1 MAKQTNLDL
10 RNQVIYQVYPRQY
23 SQEGT
28 FQALRNDLDRIAN
41 LGVSILYLLP
51 IHPIGHIGRKGV
63 DGCPYSISDYYGI
76 ADELGSME
84 DFDQLVFDAHQKGLK
99 VMLDI
104 VFNHTSRDSL
114 LTKKHPEWF
123 YKNEDGGFAN
133 RIGDWSDVTDLT
145 YQDPKQWTYLIDN
158 LVFWAH
164 KVDGFRCDVAP
175 MVPLDFWREARL
187 AVEKVSPNH
196 IWLTESVHPHFIQ
209 YIRSLGHQAHSDGE
223 MYQVF
228 DIGYDYDIDD
238 EYEGYLKGEVSLKTY
253 LEAVE
258 KQDFMYPN
266 NYIKL
271 RAFENHDK
279 ARLRSKV
286 KDDVMFKNM
295 LAMSFFFKGTP
306 MLYNGVEVISTK
318 HLTLFDKDPIDW
330 SEHEDITP
338 FLQALIRLKKHPLN
352 QHGHFKVHVKEGGAV
367 LSYERDGVKMVG
379 LFNIEGVT
387 LNNIP
392 LEKGTYMNEI
402 TQESIEL
409 DGTYNGLT
417 PVWIITTC

>member
-23 SQEGT
+23 SNEGT
-28 FQALRNDLDRIAN
+28 FEALRKDLDRIAD

-51 IHPIGHIGRKGV
+51 IHPIGHVGRKGV

-76 ADELGSME
+76 AEELGTMN
-84 DFDQLVFDAHQKGLK
+84 DFDRLVEEAHQKGLK

-104 VFNHTSRDSL
+104 VFNHTSRDSK
-114 LTKKHPEWF
+114 LTKEHPEWF

-145 YQDPKQWTYLIDN
+145 YEDPKQWTYLIDN
-158 LVFWAH
+158 LIFWAK

-175 MVPLDFWREARL
+175 LVPLEFWQEARE
-187 AVEKVSPNH
+187 AVEKVSEGH
-196 IWLTESVHPHFIQ
+196 VWLTESVHPHFIQ
-209 YIRSLGHQAHSDGE
+209 YIRSLGHDAHSDGE

-238 EYEGYLKGEVSLKTY
+238 FYEGYLKGEVSFSSY
-253 LEAVE
+253 IEAVE
-258 KQDFMYPN
+258 KQDFMYPK

-279 ARLRSKV
+279 SRLSAKV
-286 KDDVMFKNM
+286 KDEYMFKNM

-306 MLYNGVEVISTK
+306 MLYNGVEVMSTK

-330 SEHEDITP
+330 QEHEDITS
-338 FLQALIRLKKHPLN
+338 FLKQLIALKKHPLN
-352 QHGHFKVHVKEGGAV
+352 RDGHFKVHFKDGGAV
-367 LSYERDGVKMVG
+367 LSYELNNQKMVG
-379 LFNIEGVT
+379 LFNVEGT
-387 LNNIP
+387 LLQNIP
-392 LEKGTYMNEI
+392 LEPGTYKNALTNQDI
-402 TQESIEL
+402 TISSSYQGKE
-409 DGTYNGLT
+409 
-417 PVWIITTC
+417 PVWIIV

>member
-23 SQEGT
+23 SNEGT
-28 FQALRNDLDRIAN
+28 FEALRKDLDRIVD

-51 IHPIGHIGRKGV
+51 IHPIGHVGRKGV

-76 ADELGSME
+76 AEELGTMD
-84 DFDQLVFDAHQKGLK
+84 DFDRLVEEAHQKGLK

-104 VFNHTSRDSL
+104 VFNHTSRDSK
-114 LTKKHPEWF
+114 LTIDHPEWF
-123 YKNEDGGFAN
+123 YKNDDGGFAN

-145 YQDPKQWTYLIDN
+145 YEDRKQWTYLIDN
-158 LVFWAH
+158 LIFWAK

-175 MVPLDFWREARL
+175 LVPLEFWQEARE
-187 AVEKVSPNH
+187 AVEKVSKGH

-209 YIRSLGHQAHSDGE
+209 YIRSLGHDAHSDGE

-238 EYEGYLKGEVSLKTY
+238 FYEGYLKGEVSFSSY
-253 LEAVE
+253 LDAVE
-258 KQDFMYPN
+258 KQDFMYPK

-279 ARLRSKV
+279 SRLSAKV
-286 KDDVMFKNM
+286 KDEEMFKNM

-306 MLYNGVEVISTK
+306 MLYNGVEVMSTK

-330 SEHEDITP
+330 KEHEDISS
-338 FLQALIRLKKHPLN
+338 FLKQLIALKKHPLN
-352 QHGHFKVHVKEGGAV
+352 RDGHFKVHFKEGGAV
-367 LSYERDGVKMVG
+367 LSYELNNQKMVG
-379 LFNIEGVT
+379 LFNIEGTV
-387 LNNIP
+387 LQNIP
-392 LEKGTYMNEI
+392 LEPGTYKNALTNQEI
-402 TQESIEL
+402 TIS
-409 DGTYNGLT
+409 DTYQGKA
-417 PVWIITTC
+417 PVWIIV

>member
-23 SQEGT
+23 SNEGT
-28 FQALRNDLDRIAN
+28 FEALRKDLDKIVD

-51 IHPIGHIGRKGV
+51 IHPIGHVGRKGV

-76 ADELGSME
+76 AEELGTMD
-84 DFDQLVFDAHQKGLK
+84 DFDRLVEEAHQKGLK

-104 VFNHTSRDSL
+104 VFNHTSRDSK
-114 LTKKHPEWF
+114 LTKEHPEWF

-145 YQDPKQWTYLIDN
+145 YEDTKQWTYLIDN
-158 LVFWAH
+158 LIFWAK

-175 MVPLDFWREARL
+175 LVPLEFWQEARE
-187 AVEKVSPNH
+187 AVEKVSEGH
-196 IWLTESVHPHFIQ
+196 VWLTESVHPHFIQ
-209 YIRSLGHQAHSDGE
+209 YIRSLGHDAHSDGE

-238 EYEGYLKGEVSLKTY
+238 FYEGYLKGEVSFSSY
-253 LEAVE
+253 IEAVE
-258 KQDFMYPN
+258 KQDFMYPK

-279 ARLRSKV
+279 SRLSAKV
-286 KDDVMFKNM
+286 KDEYMFKNM

-306 MLYNGVEVISTK
+306 MLYNGVEVMSTK

-330 SEHEDITP
+330 HEHEDITS
-338 FLQALIRLKKHPLN
+338 FLKQLIALKKHPLN
-352 QHGHFKVHVKEGGAV
+352 RDGHFKVHFKDGGAV
-367 LSYERDGVKMVG
+367 LSYELNNQKMVG
-379 LFNIEGVT
+379 LFNVEGT
-387 LNNIP
+387 LLQNIP
-392 LEKGTYMNEI
+392 LEPGTYKNALTNHDI
-402 TQESIEL
+402 TISSSYQGKE
-409 DGTYNGLT
+409 
-417 PVWIITTC
+417 PVWIIV

>member
-23 SQEGT
+23 SNEGT
-28 FQALRNDLDRIAN
+28 FEALRKDLDRIVD

-51 IHPIGHIGRKGV
+51 IHPIGHVGRKGV

-76 ADELGSME
+76 AEELGTMN
-84 DFDQLVFDAHQKGLK
+84 DFDRLVEEAHQKGLK

-104 VFNHTSRDSL
+104 VFNHTSRDSK
-114 LTKKHPEWF
+114 LTKEHPEWF

-145 YQDPKQWTYLIDN
+145 YEDPKQWTYLIDN
-158 LVFWAH
+158 LIFWAK

-175 MVPLDFWREARL
+175 LVPLEFWQEARE
-187 AVEKVSPNH
+187 AVEKVSEGH
-196 IWLTESVHPHFIQ
+196 VWLTESVHPHFIQ
-209 YIRSLGHQAHSDGE
+209 YIRSLGHDAHSDGE

-238 EYEGYLKGEVSLKTY
+238 FYEGYLKGEVSFSSY
-253 LEAVE
+253 IEAVE
-258 KQDFMYPN
+258 KQDFMYPK

-279 ARLRSKV
+279 SRLSAKV
-286 KDDVMFKNM
+286 KDEYMFKNM

-306 MLYNGVEVISTK
+306 MLYNGVEVMSTK

-330 SEHEDITP
+330 HEHEDITS
-338 FLQALIRLKKHPLN
+338 FLKQLIALKKHPLN
-352 QHGHFKVHVKEGGAV
+352 RDGHFKVHFKDGGAV
-367 LSYERDGVKMVG
+367 LSYELNNQKMVG
-379 LFNIEGVT
+379 LFNVEGT
-387 LNNIP
+387 LLQNIP
-392 LEKGTYMNEI
+392 LEPGTYKNALTNQDI
-402 TQESIEL
+402 TISSSYQGKE
-409 DGTYNGLT
+409 
-417 PVWIITTC
+417 PVWIIV

>member
-23 SQEGT
+23 SNEGT
-28 FQALRNDLDRIAN
+28 FEALRKDLDRIVD

-51 IHPIGHIGRKGV
+51 IHPIGHVGRKGV

-76 ADELGSME
+76 AEELGTMD
-84 DFDQLVFDAHQKGLK
+84 DFDRLVEEAHQKGLK

-104 VFNHTSRDSL
+104 VFNHTSRDSK
-114 LTKKHPEWF
+114 LTKEHPEWF

-145 YQDPKQWTYLIDN
+145 YEDPKQWTYLIDN
-158 LVFWAH
+158 LIFWAK

-175 MVPLDFWREARL
+175 LVPLEFWQEARE
-187 AVEKVSPNH
+187 AVEKVSEGH
-196 IWLTESVHPHFIQ
+196 VWLTESVHPHFIQ
-209 YIRSLGHQAHSDGE
+209 YIRSLGHDAHSDDE

-238 EYEGYLKGEVSLKTY
+238 FYEGYLKGEVSFSSY
-253 LEAVE
+253 IEAVE
-258 KQDFMYPN
+258 KQDFMYPK

-279 ARLRSKV
+279 SRLSAKV
-286 KDDVMFKNM
+286 KDEYMFKNM

-306 MLYNGVEVISTK
+306 MLYNGVEVMSTK

-330 SEHEDITP
+330 HEHEDITS
-338 FLQALIRLKKHPLN
+338 FLKQLIALKKHPLN
-352 QHGHFKVHVKEGGAV
+352 RDGHFKVHFKDGGAV
-367 LSYERDGVKMVG
+367 LSYELNNQKMVG
-379 LFNIEGVT
+379 LFNVEGT
-387 LNNIP
+387 LLQNIP
-392 LEKGTYMNEI
+392 LEPGTYKNALTNQDI
-402 TQESIEL
+402 TISSSYQGKE
-409 DGTYNGLT
+409 
-417 PVWIITTC
+417 PVWIIV

>member
-23 SQEGT
+23 SNEGT
-28 FQALRNDLDRIAN
+28 FEALRKDLDRIVD

-51 IHPIGHIGRKGV
+51 IHPIGHVGRKGV

-76 ADELGSME
+76 AEELGTMD
-84 DFDQLVFDAHQKGLK
+84 DFDRLVEEAHQKGLK

-104 VFNHTSRDSL
+104 VFNHTSRDSK
-114 LTKKHPEWF
+114 LTKEHPEWF

-145 YQDPKQWTYLIDN
+145 YEDPKQWTYLIDN
-158 LVFWAH
+158 LIFWAK

-175 MVPLDFWREARL
+175 LVPLEFWQEARE
-187 AVEKVSPNH
+187 AVEKVSEGH
-196 IWLTESVHPHFIQ
+196 VWLTESVHPHFIQ
-209 YIRSLGHQAHSDGE
+209 YIRSLGHDAHSDGE
-223 MYQVF
+223 MYEVF

-238 EYEGYLKGEVSLKTY
+238 FYEGYLKGEVSFSSY
-253 LEAVE
+253 IEAVE
-258 KQDFMYPN
+258 KQDFMYPK

-279 ARLRSKV
+279 SRLSAKV
-286 KDDVMFKNM
+286 KDEYMFKNM

-306 MLYNGVEVISTK
+306 MLYNGVEVMSTK

-330 SEHEDITP
+330 QEHEDITS
-338 FLQALIRLKKHPLN
+338 FLKQLIALKKHPLN
-352 QHGHFKVHVKEGGAV
+352 RDGHFKVHFKDGGAV
-367 LSYERDGVKMVG
+367 LSYELNNQKMVG
-379 LFNIEGVT
+379 LFNVEGT
-387 LNNIP
+387 LLQNIP
-392 LEKGTYMNEI
+392 LEPGTYKNALTNQDI
-402 TQESIEL
+402 TISSSYQGKE
-409 DGTYNGLT
+409 
-417 PVWIITTC
+417 PVWIIV

>member
-23 SQEGT
+23 SNEGT
-28 FQALRNDLDRIAN
+28 FEALRKDLDRIVD

-51 IHPIGHIGRKGV
+51 IHPIGHVGRKGV

-76 ADELGSME
+76 AEELGTMD
-84 DFDQLVFDAHQKGLK
+84 DFDRLVKDAHEKGLK

-104 VFNHTSRDSL
+104 VFNHTSRDSK
-114 LTKKHPEWF
+114 LTIEHPEWF

-145 YQDPKQWTYLIDN
+145 YEDPKQWTYLIDN
-158 LVFWAH
+158 LVFWAK

-175 MVPLDFWREARL
+175 MVPLKFWQEARE
-187 AVEKVSPNH
+187 AVEKVSKGH
-196 IWLTESVHPHFIQ
+196 VWLTESVHPHFIQ
-209 YIRSLGHQAHSDGE
+209 YIRSLGHDAHSDGE

-238 EYEGYLKGEVSLKTY
+238 FYEGYLKGENSLSSY
-253 LEAVE
+253 LDAVE
-258 KQDFMYPN
+258 KQDFMYPK

-279 ARLRSKV
+279 SRLRAKV
-286 KDDVMFKNM
+286 KDEDMFKNM

-306 MLYNGVEVISTK
+306 MLYNGVEVMSTK

-330 SEHEDITP
+330 DEHQDITS
-338 FLQALIRLKKHPLN
+338 FLKQLIALKKHPLN
-352 QHGHFKVHVKEGGAV
+352 RDGHFKVHYKDGGAV
-367 LSYERDGVKMVG
+367 LSYELNQQKMVG
-379 LFNIEGVT
+379 LFNIEGTV
-387 LNNIP
+387 LQNIP
-392 LEKGTYMNEI
+392 LEPGTYKNALTNQEI
-402 TQESIEL
+402 TISSSYQGKE
-409 DGTYNGLT
+409 
-417 PVWIITTC
+417 PVWIIV

>member
-23 SQEGT
+23 SNEGT
-28 FQALRNDLDRIAN
+28 FEALRKDLDRIAD

-51 IHPIGHIGRKGV
+51 IHPIGHVGRKGV

-76 ADELGSME
+76 AEELGTMD
-84 DFDQLVFDAHQKGLK
+84 DFDRLVEEAHQKGLK

-104 VFNHTSRDSL
+104 VFNHTSRDSK
-114 LTKKHPEWF
+114 LTKEHPEWF

-145 YQDPKQWTYLIDN
+145 YEDPKQWTYLIDN
-158 LVFWAH
+158 LIFWAK

-175 MVPLDFWREARL
+175 LVPLEFWQEARE
-187 AVEKVSPNH
+187 AVEKVSEGH
-196 IWLTESVHPHFIQ
+196 VWLTESVHPHFIQ
-209 YIRSLGHQAHSDGE
+209 YIRSLGHDAHSDGE
-223 MYQVF
+223 MYEAF

-238 EYEGYLKGEVSLKTY
+238 FYEGYLKGEVSFSSY
-253 LEAVE
+253 IEAVE
-258 KQDFMYPN
+258 KQDFMYPK

-279 ARLRSKV
+279 SRLSAKV
-286 KDDVMFKNM
+286 KDEYMFKNM

-306 MLYNGVEVISTK
+306 MLYNGVEVMSTK

-330 SEHEDITP
+330 HEHEDITS
-338 FLQALIRLKKHPLN
+338 FLKQLIALKKHPLN
-352 QHGHFKVHVKEGGAV
+352 RDGHFKVHFKDGGAV
-367 LSYERDGVKMVG
+367 LSYELNNQKMVG
-379 LFNIEGVT
+379 LFNVEGT
-387 LNNIP
+387 LLQNIP
-392 LEKGTYMNEI
+392 LEPGTYKNALTNQDI
-402 TQESIEL
+402 TISSSYQGKE
-409 DGTYNGLT
+409 
-417 PVWIITTC
+417 PVWIIV

>member
-23 SQEGT
+23 SNEGT
-28 FQALRNDLDRIAN
+28 FEALRKDLDRIVD

-51 IHPIGHIGRKGV
+51 IHPIGHVGRKGV

-76 ADELGSME
+76 AEELGTMD
-84 DFDQLVFDAHQKGLK
+84 DFDRLVEEAHQKGLK

-104 VFNHTSRDSL
+104 VFNHTSRDSK
-114 LTKKHPEWF
+114 LTKEHPEWF

-145 YQDPKQWTYLIDN
+145 YEDPKQWTYLIDN
-158 LVFWAH
+158 LIFWAK

-175 MVPLDFWREARL
+175 LVPLEFWQEARE
-187 AVEKVSPNH
+187 AVEKVSEGH
-196 IWLTESVHPHFIQ
+196 VWLTESVHPHFIQ
-209 YIRSLGHQAHSDGE
+209 YIRSLGHDAHSDGE

-238 EYEGYLKGEVSLKTY
+238 FYEGYLKGEVSFSSY
-253 LEAVE
+253 IEAVE
-258 KQDFMYPN
+258 KQDFMYPK

-279 ARLRSKV
+279 SRLSAKV
-286 KDDVMFKNM
+286 KDEYMFKNM

-306 MLYNGVEVISTK
+306 MLYNGVEVMSTK

-330 SEHEDITP
+330 HEHEDITS
-338 FLQALIRLKKHPLN
+338 FLKQLIALKKHPLN
-352 QHGHFKVHVKEGGAV
+352 RDGHFKVHFKDGGAV
-367 LSYERDGVKMVG
+367 LSYELNNQKMVG
-379 LFNIEGVT
+379 LFNVEGT
-387 LNNIP
+387 LLQNIP
-392 LEKGTYMNEI
+392 LEPGTYKNALTNQDI
-402 TQESIEL
+402 TISSSYQGKE
-409 DGTYNGLT
+409 
-417 PVWIITTC
+417 PVWIIV

>member
-1 MAKQTNLDL
+1 MAKNTNLEL

-23 SQEGT
+23 SKEGT
-28 FQALRNDLDRIAN
+28 FEALRNDLDRIVN

-51 IHPIGHIGRKGV
+51 IHPIGYVGRKGI

-76 ADELGSME
+76 AEELGTME
-84 DFDQLVFDAHQKGLK
+84 DFDRLVSDAHQKGLK

-104 VFNHTSRDSL
+104 VFNHTSRDSK
-114 LTKKHPEWF
+114 LTKEHPEWF
-123 YKNEDGGFAN
+123 YQNQDGGFAN
-133 RIGDWSDVTDLT
+133 RIGEWSDVTDLT
-145 YQDPKQWTYLIDN
+145 YQDSKQWSYLIEN
-158 LVFWAH
+158 LIFWAN

-175 MVPLDFWREARL
+175 MVPLAFWEEARKE
-187 AVEKVSPNH
+187 VEKVSPNH
-196 IWLTESVHPHFIQ
+196 IWLTESVHPQFIQ

-238 EYEGYLKGEVSLKTY
+238 EYEGYLKGNVSLKSY
-253 LEAVE
+253 IEAVE

-279 ARLRSKV
+279 SRLRSKV
-286 KDDVMFKNM
+286 QDDHMFKNM

-306 MLYNGVEVISTK
+306 MLYNGVEVMSTK

-330 SEHEDITP
+330 QEHDDITP
-338 FLQALIRLKKHPLN
+338 FLKTLIQLKKHPLN
-352 QHGHFKVHVKEGGAV
+352 KDGHFKVHFKESGAV
-367 LSYERDGVKMVG
+367 LSYEKDGLKMVG
-379 LFNIEGVT
+379 LFNIESVT
-387 LNNIP
+387 LQNIP
-392 LEKGTYMNEI
+392 LEKGTYLNEM
-402 TQESIEL
+402 TQENIEL
-409 DGTYNGLT
+409 NGTYSGND
-417 PVWIITTC
+417 PVLIITSC

>member
-1 MAKQTNLDL
+1 MANQTNLDL

-23 SQEGT
+23 SNEGT
-28 FQALRNDLDRIAN
+28 FEALRKDLDRIVD

-51 IHPIGHIGRKGV
+51 IHPIGHVGRKGV

-76 ADELGSME
+76 AEELGTMD
-84 DFDQLVFDAHQKGLK
+84 DFDRLVEEAHEKGLK

-104 VFNHTSRDSL
+104 VFNHTSRDSK
-114 LTKKHPEWF
+114 LTIEHPEWF

-145 YQDPKQWTYLIDN
+145 YEDRKQWSYLMDN
-158 LVFWAH
+158 LIFWAK

-175 MVPLDFWREARL
+175 LVPLEFWQEARE
-187 AVEKVSPNH
+187 AVEKVSKGH

-209 YIRSLGHQAHSDGE
+209 YIRSLGHDAHSDGE

-238 EYEGYLKGEVSLKTY
+238 YYEGYLKGEVSFSSY
-253 LEAVE
+253 IEAVE
-258 KQDFMYPN
+258 KQDFMYPK

-279 ARLRSKV
+279 SRLSAKV
-286 KDDVMFKNM
+286 KDEDMFKNM

-306 MLYNGVEVISTK
+306 MLYNGVEVMSTK

-330 SEHEDITP
+330 HEHQDITS
-338 FLQALIRLKKHPLN
+338 FLKQLIALKKHPLN
-352 QHGHFKVHVKEGGAV
+352 RDGHFKVHFKEGGAV
-367 LSYERDGVKMVG
+367 LSYELNNQKMVG
-379 LFNIEGVT
+379 LFNVEGT
-387 LNNIP
+387 SLQNIP
-392 LEKGTYMNEI
+392 LEPGTYKNA
-402 TQESIEL
+402 
-409 DGTYNGLT
+409 LT
-417 PVWIITTC
+417 NQDIAISSSYQGKEPVWIIV

>member
-23 SQEGT
+23 SNEGT
-28 FQALRNDLDRIAN
+28 FEGLRKDLDRIVD

-51 IHPIGHIGRKGV
+51 IHPIGHVGRKGV

-76 ADELGSME
+76 AEELGTMD
-84 DFDQLVFDAHQKGLK
+84 DFDRLVKDAHEKGLK

-104 VFNHTSRDSL
+104 VFNHTSRDSK
-114 LTKKHPEWF
+114 LTIEHPEWF

-145 YQDPKQWTYLIDN
+145 YEDPKQWTYLIDN
-158 LVFWAH
+158 LVFWAK

-175 MVPLDFWREARL
+175 MVPLKFWQEARE
-187 AVEKVSPNH
+187 AVEKVSKGH
-196 IWLTESVHPHFIQ
+196 VWLTESVHPHFIQ
-209 YIRSLGHQAHSDGE
+209 YIRSLGHDAHSDGE
-223 MYQVF
+223 MYQAF

-238 EYEGYLKGEVSLKTY
+238 FYEGYLKGENSLSSY
-253 LEAVE
+253 LDAVE
-258 KQDFMYPN
+258 KQDFMYPK

-279 ARLRSKV
+279 SRLRAKV
-286 KDDVMFKNM
+286 KDEDMFKNM

-306 MLYNGVEVISTK
+306 MLYNGVEVMSTK

-330 SEHEDITP
+330 DEHQDITS
-338 FLQALIRLKKHPLN
+338 FLKQLIALKKHPLN
-352 QHGHFKVHVKEGGAV
+352 RDGHFKVHYKDGGAV
-367 LSYERDGVKMVG
+367 LSYELNQQKMVG
-379 LFNIEGVT
+379 LFNIEGTV
-387 LNNIP
+387 LQNIP
-392 LEKGTYMNEI
+392 LEPGTYKNALTNQEI
-402 TQESIEL
+402 TISSSYQGKE
-409 DGTYNGLT
+409 
-417 PVWIITTC
+417 PVWIIV

>member
-1 MAKQTNLDL
+1 MAKNTNLEL

-23 SQEGT
+23 SKEGT
-28 FQALRNDLDRIAN
+28 FEALRNDLDRIVN

-51 IHPIGHIGRKGV
+51 IHPIGHVGRKGI

-76 ADELGSME
+76 AEELGTME
-84 DFDQLVFDAHQKGLK
+84 DFDRLVSDAHQKGLK

-104 VFNHTSRDSL
+104 VFNHTSRDSK
-114 LTKKHPEWF
+114 LTKEHPEWF
-123 YKNEDGGFAN
+123 YKNQDGGFAN
-133 RIGDWSDVTDLT
+133 RIGEWSDVTDLT
-145 YQDPKQWTYLIDN
+145 YQDPKQWSYLIEN
-158 LVFWAH
+158 LIFWAN

-175 MVPLDFWREARL
+175 MVPLAFWEEARKE
-187 AVEKVSPNH
+187 VEKVSPNH
-196 IWLTESVHPHFIQ
+196 IWLTESVHPQFIQ

-238 EYEGYLKGEVSLKTY
+238 EYEGYLKGNVSLKSY
-253 LEAVE
+253 IEAVE

-279 ARLRSKV
+279 SRLRSKV
-286 KDDVMFKNM
+286 QNDHMFKNM

-306 MLYNGVEVISTK
+306 MLFNGVEVMSTK

-330 SEHEDITP
+330 QEHDDITP
-338 FLQALIRLKKHPLN
+338 FLKTLIQLKKHPLN
-352 QHGHFKVHVKEGGAV
+352 KDGHFKVHFKEGGAV
-367 LSYERDGVKMVG
+367 LSYEKDGLKMVG
-379 LFNIEGVT
+379 LFNIESVT
-387 LNNIP
+387 LLNIP
-392 LEKGTYMNEI
+392 LEKGTYLNEM
-402 TQESIEL
+402 TQENIEL
-409 DGTYNGLT
+409 NGTYSGND
-417 PVWIITTC
+417 PVWIITSC

>member
-1 MAKQTNLDL
+1 MAKNTNLDL

-23 SQEGT
+23 SKDGT
-28 FQALRNDLDRIAN
+28 FEALRQDLDRIVD

-76 ADELGSME
+76 AEELGTME
-84 DFDQLVFDAHQKGLK
+84 DFDRLVLDAHKKGLK

-104 VFNHTSRDSL
+104 VFNHTSRDSK
-114 LTKKHPEWF
+114 LTKQHPEWF
-123 YKNEDGGFAN
+123 YKNQDGGFAN
-133 RIGDWSDVTDLT
+133 RIGEWSDVTDLT
-145 YQDPKQWTYLIDN
+145 YEDPEQWNYLIDN
-158 LVFWAH
+158 LIFWA
-164 KVDGFRCDVAP
+164 KKIDGFRCDVAP
-175 MVPLDFWREARL
+175 MVPLEFWEKARHE
-187 AVEKVSPNH
+187 VEKISPNH

-238 EYEGYLKGEVSLKTY
+238 EFEGYLKGEVTLKAY
-253 LEAVE
+253 LDAVE
-258 KQDFMYPN
+258 KQDFMYPS

-279 ARLRSKV
+279 SRLRSKV
-286 KDDVMFKNM
+286 KHVEMFKNM
-295 LAMSFFFKGTP
+295 LAMSFFLKGTP
-306 MLYNGVEVISTK
+306 MLYNGVEVMSTK

-330 SEHEDITP
+330 FEHEDISQ
-338 FLQALIRLKKHPLN
+338 FLKTLVRLKKQPLN
-352 QHGHFKVHVKEGGAV
+352 KDGNFKSHFKDGGAV
-367 LSYERDGVKMVG
+367 LSYEKNGHKMVG

-387 LNNIP
+387 LHNIP
-392 LEKGTYMNEI
+392 LEKGTYFNEI
-402 TQESIEL
+402 SQENIEL
-409 DGTYNGLT
+409 DDKYTGKD
-417 PVWIITTC
+417 PVWIMI